1 MMNQLSGISNKQTL
15 YIGLM
20 LFSLFFG
27 AGNLIFPPELGQSAG
42 SNAWPAIIGFLISGV
57 GLPIL
62 GVMAITYVGSDDA
75 EGLGRRVHPYFAIGF
90 TALTFLTIGPFFA
103 VPRTGTVSY
112 EIGILPF
119 IERSESLNASSP
131 LWLFL
136 FSVAYFAIVFYLSL
150 SPGKFVDR
158 IGKIITPFLLLVIAI
173 LLVTVL
179 FNPLGTYLE
188 PVDSSFNDYPF
199 FRGITEGYL
208 TMDTIAAVV
217 FGIIV
222 VKAIKDF
229 GVTDQRIVKR
239 TAWKAGIIAAI
250 CLGTVYAGLGYLG
263 AISASAISADSG
275 AGILASVSFEYFG
288 LGGNI
293 LLGLIILA
301 ACIPTATGLIS
312 SCSIYFNKLF
322 PSLSY
327 KAFVIIFTLFSLGI
341 SNFGLSTIIEFSIPV
356 LVFIYPIAI
365 VLILLAFLE
374 PLFKRRRIVYQMTV
388 LFTAIVSINEGL
400 MAANESWNFLRAVP
414 LPFDDIGFAWAL
426 PALIGFVIGLL
437 LSPVFKGSEPR
448 D

>member
-1 MMNQLSGISNKQTL
+1 MNQLGGISNKQTL

-27 AGNLIFPPELGQSAG
+27 AGNLIFPPELGQDAG
-42 SNAWPAIIGFLISGV
+42 TNAWPAIIGFLISGV

-112 EIGILPF
+112 EIAILPF
-119 IERSESLNASSP
+119 IEMSQLDPSNRI
-131 LWLFL
+131 WLFL
-136 FSVAYFAIVFYLSL
+136 FSIVFFAIVFYLAL

-158 IGKIITPFLLLVIAI
+158 IGKLITPFLLVVIAI

-188 PVDSSFNDYPF
+188 PADSSYANFPF

-208 TMDTIAAVV
+208 TMDTIAAIV

-222 VKAIKDF
+222 VKAIKDL
-229 GVTDQRIVKR
+229 GVTDQRLIKR
-239 TAWKAGIIAAI
+239 TAWKAGLIAAI

-263 AISASAISADSG
+263 AVSASELSADSG

-288 LGGNI
+288 LGGNV
-293 LLGLIILA
+293 LLGLIILG

-327 KAFVIIFTLFSLGI
+327 KVFVVIFTLFSLGV
-341 SNFGLSTIIEFSIPV
+341 SNFGLSTIIEFSVPV
-356 LVFIYPIAI
+356 LSFIYPIAI
-365 VLILLAFLE
+365 VLIILAFLE
-374 PLFKRRRIVYQMTV
+374 PLFKRRRIVYQVTI
-388 LFTAIVSINEGL
+388 LFTAIVSIHEGL
-400 MAANESWNFLRAVP
+400 AAAGLPGFLSGVP
-414 LPFDDIGFAWAL
+414 LPFADIGFAWAL

-437 LSPVFKGSEPR
+437 LTPIFKGSEPKA
-448 D
+448 